1 MLSSDETHT
10 HEYVDINAIQ
20 FMETQ
25 DIESQ
30 QDADLATYYMNEHRY
45 IQNLG
50 DGKFVPRIDGQ
61 SFKEN
66 DYEFIVENIAPQ
78 NAPAQ
83 LRWTNKYIGD

>member
-1 MLSSDETHT
+1 
-10 HEYVDINAIQ
+10 
-20 FMETQ
+20 
-25 DIESQ
+25 
-30 QDADLATYYMNEHRY
+30 MNEHRY